1 MEFGLLGPLV
11 VHRGPDGV
19 PVQRGNQR
27 AVLAA
32 LLLSANRTVLV
43 DELAELLWGFD
54 QPSSAHVTVQ
64 NYVKRLRHTLGP
76 ADRTR
81 ISTQPR
87 GYLIQVA
94 DTELDVTRFESLLAR
109 AQSASR
115 AGDWAAAASRARA
128 ALALWRGEP
137 LADIE
142 ADLLVQREAPRLA
155 EMRLQAAE
163 TRIDADLRLG
173 RPAEV
178 IGELR
183 QLVTA
188 SPLRERF
195 HALLIQALAASGRS
209 AEALAA
215 YQDARQVLV
224 AELGAEPG
232 RELRELHQQILAA
245 GGSGPPPG
253 ADGTPPGDGTAGDHE
268 PDRPGGAGSAVPRQ
282 LPAPVQLFAGRSAEL
297 AALTALLDQGGPAG
311 TTGPAE
317 QSLQPADAA
326 RPERT
331 LVISAIGG
339 TAGVGK
345 TALAVQWA
353 HQVAVQFPDGQL
365 YVNLRGY
372 DPGQPLATAEVLAS
386 FLRALGVPSQ
396 EMPSA
401 ADERAAL
408 YRSTLAGRRVL
419 VVLDN
424 ARDVEQ
430 VRPLLPGTAGSVVL
444 VTSRDSLAGLVAR
457 EGAQRLDLDT
467 LPAADALGL
476 LRALIGGRVDA
487 EPGPASVLASQC
499 AMLPLALRVAAELAA
514 ARPETT
520 LAQLAAELADYHQRL
535 DLLEAGGDQHTAVRA
550 VFSWSFRHLDPA
562 AAETFWLLGLHPAAA
577 WDAYAVAALIDS
589 RVEQASQRMAQLA
602 RAHLVHLAGP
612 GLFGMHDLLRS
623 YARELAAG
631 IDAERRQAAVGR
643 LLDCYLH
650 AASAAMDILFPAEK
664 HRRPQLS
671 AAQMQL
677 PELGDPDAARSWLDG
692 RLDCLVAV
700 AEHAAAHGWHTHA
713 IQIAA
718 TLFRYLEIGGH
729 DAEAAAI
736 HAHALRAAEL
746 EGDRGAQG
754 TVHVNL
760 GATCYRQLGF
770 QQAQDHYV
778 LALELCREAADKVG
792 EARALSGLG
801 AVALGRD
808 QQELAE
814 SYLHQA
820 IGLHRESG
828 DLAGEANVRGNLGV
842 AAMRRDAHDE
852 AAVHLRRALKLYR
865 QTGHQAGKARC
876 LGALGVIDVEQNRP
890 DLARRRLRESLA
902 LCRRLGDCMGEAYDL
917 ANLGRAEFQLGHHG
931 DAEADLSR
939 AITLLHDLG
948 DVGREGTA
956 HSELGDVLAS
966 AGRAAEARGQFE
978 LALSLAT
985 ECEDAADAARAHAGL
1000 GQCHQACG
1008 DGTLAREH
1016 WQAALALYAEL
1027 DPSKAEMVRAAMT
1040 AASGRSG

>member
-11 VHRGPDGV
+11 VRSGPDSV

-32 LLLSANRTVLV
+32 LLLSANRAVMV
-43 DELAELLWGFD
+43 AELAELLWGFD
-54 QPSSAHVTVQ
+54 QPPSAHVTVQ
-64 NYVKRLRHTLGP
+64 NYVKRLRHALGP
-76 ADRTR
+76 ADRAR
-81 ISTQPR
+81 ISTQPG

-94 DTELDVTRFESLLAR
+94 DTELDVMRFESLLAG

-115 AGDWAAAASRARA
+115 ADDWDAAACQARA
-128 ALALWRGEP
+128 ALSLWRGEP

-142 ADLLVQREAPRLA
+142 ADVLVQREAPRLA
-155 EMRLQAAE
+155 EMRLLAAE
-163 TRIDADLRLG
+163 TRIDADLHLG

-178 IGELR
+178 VGELR
-183 QLVTA
+183 QLITA

-209 AEALAA
+209 ADALAA

-232 RELRELHQQILAA
+232 KELRELHQQILAA
-245 GGSGPPPG
+245 GG
-253 ADGTPPGDGTAGDHE
+253 TAGDRE
-268 PDRPGGAGSAVPRQ
+268 ADRPDAAGTAVPRQ

-297 AALTALLDQGGPAG
+297 AALTGLLDQGDPGQQGGA
-311 TTGPAE
+311 
-317 QSLQPADAA
+317 
-326 RPERT
+326 ERT

-353 HQVAVQFPDGQL
+353 HSVAAQFPDGQL

-401 ADERAAL
+401 DDERAAL
-408 YRSTLAGRRVL
+408 YRSRLAGRRVL

-430 VRPLLPGTAGSVVL
+430 VRPLLPGTASSVVL

-457 EGAQRLDLDT
+457 DGAQRLDLDT

-514 ARPETT
+514 SRPETA

-535 DLLEAGGDQHTAVRA
+535 DLLEAGGDQRTAVRA
-550 VFSWSFRHLDPA
+550 VFSWSLRHLDPA
-562 AAETFWLLGLHPAAA
+562 AADTFRLLGLHPGV
-577 WDAYAVAALIDS
+577 DFDDYAVAALRGG
-589 RVEQASQRMAQLA
+589 RVKQASLLTARLA
-602 RAHLVHLAGP
+602 RAHLIHLAGP
-612 GLFGMHDLLRS
+612 GLHSMHDLLRS
-623 YARELAAG
+623 YACELAAG
-631 IDAERRQAAVGR
+631 IDAERRQAALGR
-643 LLDCYLH
+643 LLDYYLQ
-650 AASAAMDILFPAEK
+650 APSAAMDILFPAEK
-664 HRRPQLS
+664 HRRPQLQ
-671 AAQMQL
+671 ATELQL
-677 PELGDPDAARSWLDG
+677 PEFCDPDGARRWLDA
-692 RLDCLVAV
+692 RLGCLVAV
-700 AEHAAAHGWHTHA
+700 VEHAAVHGWRTHA
-713 IQIAA
+713 IKIAA

-729 DAEAAAI
+729 DAEAASI
-736 HAHALRAAEL
+736 HSRALRAAEFD
-746 EGDRGAQG
+746 GDGGAQG
-754 TVHVNL
+754 TAHINL
-760 GATCYRQLGF
+760 GAACYRQLGF
-770 QQAQDHYV
+770 QQAQDHYE
-778 LALELCREAADKVG
+778 LALGLCREAADKIG
-792 EARALSGLG
+792 EARALAGLG
-801 AVALGRD
+801 AVALRRD

-820 IGLHRESG
+820 IRLHRESG
-828 DLAGEANVRGNLGV
+828 DQAGEANIRGNLGV

-852 AAVHLRRALKLYR
+852 AAVHFRRALKLYR
-865 QTGHQAGKARC
+865 QTGNHSGKARC
-876 LGALGVIDVEQNRP
+876 LGALGLIDVEQNRP
-890 DLARRRLRESLA
+890 DLARRRLRESLV
-902 LCRRLGDCMGEAYDL
+902 LCRRLGDCVGEAYGL
-917 ANLGRAEFQLGHHG
+917 ANLGRAEFQLGRHG
-931 DAEADLSR
+931 NAEADLSR
-939 AITLLHDLG
+939 AIALLRDLG

-956 HSELGDVLAS
+956 HCELADVLAS
-966 AGRAAEARGQFE
+966 TGRVVEARGQFE

-985 ECEDAADAARAHAGL
+985 ECDDAAEAARAHAGL
-1000 GQCHQACG
+1000 GQCHQARG
-1008 DGTLAREH
+1008 DATLARQH
-1016 WQAALALYAEL
+1016 WQAALALYAETN
-1027 DPSKAEMVRAAMT
+1027 PSQAEIVRAAMT
-1040 AASGRSG
+1040 AASRAAG